1 MSVPLQFLSYG
12 MAASQKVTM
21 SALQGRDQNAIM
33 GALALFVMGMVSNYL
48 KQPQTATMNKSA
60 MEWALE
66 GYEASGV
73 GAFWFSDLNQ
83 MIERYSSNTL
93 GLRPTLG
100 IDPRFG
106 KTTNVGD
113 YIDAAG
119 PSLGTLWDVSATFW
133 DSSLTASN
141 KAQAIRRAVPYNN
154 VIWWG
159 SAMRD
164 IAGKAAQGFQ

>member
-1 MSVPLQFLSYG
+1 MMFLG
-12 MAASQKVTM
+12 M
-21 SALQGRDQNAIM
+21 
-33 GALALFVMGMVSNYL
+33 FSNYL
-48 KQPQTATMNKSA
+48 KQPQTATMNKSTG
-60 MEWALE
+60 EWLLE

-83 MIERYSSNTL
+83 MIERYSRNTV

-119 PSLGTLWDVSATFW
+119 PSIGTIYDVFSAFL
-133 DSSLTASN
+133 DPELTPSN
-141 KAQAIRRAVPYNN
+141 RAQAIRRAVPYNN

-159 SAMRD
+159 SITRD
-164 IAGKAAQGFQ
+164 LATKGAQPFK